1 MKRLTTL
8 LLATLPVSFAG
19 IATWF
24 GLYTFV
30 NGYLV
35 RGLGYTNEQW
45 TETTLWFIGSM
56 IAWQLLCTDIAA
68 RAGRRNT
75 VTISLVAGALFYIGM
90 GMTSDGLVIR
100 ALMALAG
107 FTQAV
112 GLVTWQPLIAEYG
125 RERPGRALVI
135 NQLVNAVVGALT
147 LIAGGQIIANAS
159 YRDAFIALGVA
170 CAGSAVMFHLVSRDF
185 ESEQSEVVS
194 LLRVMRTDW
203 RKLATGGFMVLTVV
217 GLCLEPFNYLTVNQ
231 LFPNLARDAHGLLDG
246 DISTIVALGRLPAL
260 LTLFV
265 LAAVVD
271 RMNAMRA
278 YGAGIALVGL
288 CVVGLGLASGV
299 PSLIGIF
306 LVYFLIQ
313 GSVWGSNAAA
323 VNASVAPPMRDSA
336 FAVTSV
342 LLSIALFGVGFV
354 QNRLLGAGLTVAQ
367 VFLICGL
374 VPVAAGT
381 ILVLYS
387 LRRKPIPGVQ
397 PLHAIGSANPES

>member
-35 RGLGYTNEQW
+35 RRLGYTNEQW

-56 IAWQLLCTDIAA
+56 IVWQLLCTDIAA
-68 RAGRRNT
+68 RVGRRNT
-75 VTISLVAGALFYIGM
+75 VTMSLASGALFYLGM
-90 GMTSDGLVIR
+90 GLTTDALVIR

-135 NQLVNAVVGALT
+135 NQLVNAIVGALT
-147 LIAGGQIIANAS
+147 LIAGGQVIAGAS
-159 YRDAFIALGVA
+159 YSQAFIALGIL
-170 CAGSAVMFHLVSRDF
+170 CAFSAALFHFVSRDL
-185 ESEQSEVVS
+185 ERGTSEVVS

-203 RKLATGGFMVLTVV
+203 RRLATGGFLVLTLV

-231 LFPNLARDAHGLLDG
+231 LFPNLARDAHGLLDA

-260 LTLFV
+260 LSLFV

-271 RMNAMRA
+271 RMNAMRT

-288 CVVGLGLASGV
+288 CVAGLGLAAGV
-299 PSLIGIF
+299 PPLIGIF

-323 VNASVAPPMRDSA
+323 VNASVAPALRDSA
-336 FAVTSV
+336 FAATSI

-354 QNRLLGAGLTVAQ
+354 QNRLLNAGLSVAQ
-367 VFLICGL
+367 VFVICGL
-374 VPVAAGT
+374 VPVGAGA

-387 LRRKPIPGVQ
+387 LRRAPRTIKTAEV
-397 PLHAIGSANPES
+397 